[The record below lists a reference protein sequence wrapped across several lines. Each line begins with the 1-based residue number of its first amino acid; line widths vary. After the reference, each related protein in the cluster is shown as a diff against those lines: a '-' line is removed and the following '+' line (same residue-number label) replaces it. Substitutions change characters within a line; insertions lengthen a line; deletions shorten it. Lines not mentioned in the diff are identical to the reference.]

1 MKKYNR
7 ILITIISPD
16 FNLMNRYSA
25 VACVIY
31 SFASVLQKNGFEVF
45 VNEKNILDWEKL
57 TVPPAAISASKQSKL
72 FKLMRFFPKQL
83 REMVKDALA
92 ILKNRKT
99 INQIFEIPKPDIV
112 ISWVTYRDSSGV
124 DFAKKW
130 KTPLIAIYD
139 NPLAEEYAF
148 LNGFKPFFESNITFH
163 EKKILTSANALILYS
178 PAVKVYL
185 DKKYNIKGAVYF
197 NAFTDFL
204 RMQFENQKKDLSTIN
219 FAYIG
224 SFFNWH
230 KIDDLIF
237 AFESVNLEYPNCKLY
252 LIGDGPEFN
261 RISSSVKNNNI
272 VFTGKKDGKE
282 LDLMM
287 KEIHVGIISN
297 ALWFQAPV
305 KFFQY
310 SAANLLVISKKTPTI
325 LELSKGEDCY
335 LFFDTKDELKKQML
349 NVMSNPLKIE
359 QFGEK
364 AGGFIKNNY
373 SEVNYLNFFN
383 EIFESI

>member
-1 MKKYNR
+1 MKRYNR
-7 ILITIISPD
+7 ILISIVSPD

-31 SFASVLQKNGFEVF
+31 SFASVLQKNGYDVY

-57 TVPPAAISASKQSKL
+57 ALPNAAISASKPSKL
-72 FKLMRFFPKQL
+72 FKVMRFFPKQL
-83 REMVKDALA
+83 REVVKDALA
-92 ILKNRKT
+92 ILKNGKT
-99 INQIFEIPKPDIV
+99 IKKIFEIPKPDIV

-130 KTPLIAIYD
+130 NTPLIAIYD
-139 NPLAEEYAF
+139 NPLAEEYTF
-148 LNGFKPFFESNITFH
+148 LNGFSPFWESNITYH
-163 EKKILTSANALILYS
+163 EKRSLTSADALILYS
-178 PAVKVYL
+178 PAVKTYL
-185 DKKYNIKGAVYF
+185 EKKYTINGTVYF

-204 RMQFENQKKDLSTIN
+204 RMQFENQKKDLSIIN

-237 AFESVNLEYPNCKLY
+237 AFEAVNLKYPNCKLY
-252 LIGDGPEFN
+252 LVGDGPEFN
-261 RISSSVKNNNI
+261 RINSTVNNKNI

-282 LDLMM
+282 LDLLMQD
-287 KEIHVGIISN
+287 IHVGIISN

-310 SAANLLVISKKTPTI
+310 SAANLLVISKNTPTI
-325 LELSKGEDCY
+325 LELSKGEECY
-335 LFFDTKDELKKQML
+335 LFFDTKEELESQML
-349 NVMSNPLKIE
+349 NVMANPLKIE
-359 QFGEK
+359 RFGEK
-364 AGGFIKNNY
+364 AGDFIKHNY
-373 SEVNYLNFFN
+373 SEVNYLKFFN

>member
-7 ILITIISPD
+7 ILITILSPD

-31 SFASVLQKNGFEVF
+31 SFASVLQKNGYDVY
-45 VNEKNILDWEKL
+45 VNEKHILEWEKL
-57 TVPPAAISASKQSKL
+57 TAPNAAISASKQSKL
-72 FKLMRFFPKQL
+72 FKIMRFFSKRF
-83 REMVKDALA
+83 REMVKDTLA
-92 ILKNRKT
+92 ILKNKKT

-130 KTPLIAIYD
+130 NVPLIAVYD

-148 LNGFKPFFESNITFH
+148 LNGFPPFFESNIASH
-163 EKKILTSANALILYS
+163 EKRILTSADALILYS
-178 PAVKVYL
+178 PAVKAYL
-185 DKKYNIKGAVYF
+185 DKKYSIKGAVYF

-204 RMQFENQKKDLSTIN
+204 RMQFKSLKKDLTTIN

-237 AFESVNLEYPNCKLY
+237 AFETVNLKYPNCKLF
-252 LIGDGPEFN
+252 LVGDGPEFN
-261 RISSSVKNNNI
+261 RISSSVNNKNI

-282 LDLMM
+282 LDLLMQ
-287 KEIHVGIISN
+287 EIHVGIISN

-325 LELSKGEDCY
+325 LALSKGEDCY
-335 LFFDTKDELKKQML
+335 LFFDTKEELENQML
-349 NVMSNPLKIE
+349 DVMANPLKIE
-359 QFGEK
+359 QFGKK
-364 AGGFIKNNY
+364 AGDFIKNNY